1 MSVYL
6 VARGEGGIPI
16 YRQIHDLLE
25 NEIRALYKAG
35 DTLPPESE
43 LAERFGVNRHTL
55 RRAVDELVT
64 DGLVER
70 YHGKGVFVLEPAI
83 NYAIGR
89 TTRFTENLQS
99 AGHTATSR
107 VLRKLIIPAK
117 GGVASR
123 LQILEGKDVIFIET
137 LRSVE
142 GKPFC
147 VISHFLP
154 FRMCPEILEHYE
166 SGSLH
171 GFLKKS
177 CDIELK
183 RSESLI
189 STVLPEADDASLL
202 NMSRHAPILR
212 VKSTN
217 LDIKSNNPVEYA
229 VTRFRGD
236 ATQLSFQP

>member
-6 VARGEGGIPI
+6 VARGEGGVPI
-16 YRQIHDLLE
+16 YRQIRDLLVT
-25 NEIRALYKAG
+25 EIRDLYKSG
-35 DTLPPESE
+35 DNLPPESE

-55 RRAVDELVT
+55 RRAVDELVA

-70 YHGKGVFVLEPAI
+70 YHGRGVFVLEPAI
-83 NYAIGR
+83 NYAIGS

-107 VLRKLIIPAK
+107 VLRKLAIPAK

-123 LQILEGKDVIFIET
+123 LQILEGKEVILIET

-142 GKPFC
+142 EKPFC

-154 FRMCPEILEHYE
+154 LQVCPEILEHYE

-177 CDIELK
+177 CGIELR
-183 RSESLI
+183 RSESFI

-202 NMSRHAPILR
+202 NMSRQAPVLR

-217 LDIKSNNPVEYA
+217 LDVKSDNPVEYA